1 MKKFTAVML
10 SLLMS
15 MALFAGCGDQSGTQ
29 SDSAQGSAAPA
40 IQSGDDLA
48 GKKVGVQGGTTGET
62 WVQENVQD
70 VKLNSYNSGMDAALD
85 LKNGA
90 IDAIVLDELP
100 AKAIV
105 AQNPDLMVLDLTL
118 TTEEYAIA
126 VKKGNTALL
135 ESINAAI
142 AKMKEN
148 GEYDALCQAFI
159 PADGNIVIPEAKGT
173 EGSETIKMGTNA
185 AFPPFEY
192 VEGSDIVG
200 FDISMSQDIA
210 EDMGKKLEIVDM
222 KFDAL
227 LSALDA
233 GNIDFAAAGMSATEE
248 RKQHVDFSESY
259 YSSAQVII
267 VQNPDAKK

>member
-15 MALFAGCGDQSGTQ
+15 IALFAGCGNQDVTS
-29 SDSAQGSAAPA
+29 SDSAQGSATPA
-40 IQSGDDLA
+40 IQSADDLV
-48 GKKVGVQGGTTGET
+48 GKKIGVQGGTTGET

-185 AFPPFEY
+185 SFPPFEY

-200 FDISMSQDIA
+200 FDISMSQAIA